1 MVKKAVTAIAVV
13 LLWTALASGERVW
26 VLWESVGL
34 SDTRQT
40 PRAAET
46 TKEACEAE
54 SRKQLAAWRSFA
66 RMIGATVE
74 ISEHTAALHKAGE
87 METFTYRCL
96 PDTIDPR
103 APKAK

>member
-1 MVKKAVTAIAVV
+1 MVQTAVMTIMVV
-13 LLWTALASGERVW
+13 LFWTSLASAERVW

-54 SRKQLAAWRSFA
+54 ARKQLTARRSFA
-66 RMIGATVE
+66 RMIGAKVE
-74 ISEHTAALHKAGE
+74 ISEHTATLHKAGE
-87 METFTYRCL
+87 MATFTYRCF

-103 APKAK
+103 KPR

>member
-1 MVKKAVTAIAVV
+1 MVHTTVLTIMVAV
-13 LLWTALASGERVW
+13 LWTSLASAERFW

-54 SRKQLAAWRSFA
+54 SRKQLTAWRSFA
-66 RMIGATVE
+66 RMIGAKVE
-74 ISEHTAALHKAGE
+74 ISEHTATLHKAGE

-96 PDTIDPR
+96 PDTTDPR
-103 APKAK
+103 KPR

>member
-13 LLWTALASGERVW
+13 LLWTAFASAERVW

-54 SRKQLAAWRSFA
+54 SRKQLTAWRSFA
-66 RMIGATVE
+66 RMIGAKVE
-74 ISEHTAALHKAGE
+74 ISEHTATLHKAGE

-103 APKAK
+103 KPR

>member
-1 MVKKAVTAIAVV
+1 MVEKAVTAIAVV
-13 LLWTALASGERVW
+13 LFWTSFASAERVW

-46 TKEACEAE
+46 TTAACEAE
-54 SRKQLAAWRSFA
+54 ARKQLTAWRSFA

-74 ISEHTAALHKAGE
+74 ISAQTATLH
-87 METFTYRCL
+87 CL
-96 PDTIDPR
+96 PDTTDPR
-103 APKAK
+103 KPR